1 MATEDDEYEQIYV
14 FLNNHCYPEGCEKV
28 QKRAL
33 RRKAGSYMVGNGLLF
48 HRKAKTDE
56 WKQVPRCGKERSRI
70 LEACHSLPEGISYN
84 F

>member
-33 RRKAGSYMVGNGLLF
+33 RRKAGSCMVGKGSSL
-48 HRKAKTDE
+48 R
-56 WKQVPRCGKERSRI
+56 ER
-70 LEACHSLPEGISYN
+70 EK
-84 F
+84 